1 VSEIKPKS
9 DWVTK
14 DKWIIRCMAAE
25 NTVRAQD
32 IELRQ
37 ARGRVMMFE
46 AQAKI
51 AEERAAK
58 LGARESKLVNAASV
72 LVVIAAVLAFALL
85 SFLIGGAQ

>member
-32 IELRQ
+32 IELNTQRQ
-37 ARGRVMMFE
+37 ALAKAELDARWLQDEVDRLRKVARGWG
-46 AQAKI
+46 I
-51 AEERAAK
+51 AWAVAVTC
-58 LGARESKLVNAASV
+58 LA
-72 LVVIAAVLAFALL
+72 VIAAAR
-85 SFLIGGAQ
+85 LIGGAQ